1 MKRIRYDILILSA
14 LFVLYCLSG
23 CTRRDLLDYP
33 EKVPFKIVLDWGYYV
48 KPSATGYYL
57 YDDRGSEPLYLEGT
71 ADGFEGYVPPGTYRI
86 AVFNTDPVN
95 ASVRNTGNFDED
107 YFVATPLQQRSDPGM
122 IASVRNVYGT
132 GITGVVV
139 PRYTDKPIVHRASPV
154 QLVRR
159 VSYTIDTQPI
169 LGIESLELFQGGAMV
184 DKCIVSNKP
193 LTGNTTSL
201 YGKATFDEGKK
212 LYLTELSAFG
222 FVGPCLLTATAT
234 LDDGTTMTT
243 IPVDLT
249 EDLIDYS
256 EEDITINIVLR
267 FEDIGDIKVAV
278 KVHGWK
284 VGGSGGS
291 IIQ

>member
-14 LFVLYCLSG
+14 LFVLFSMSG

-57 YDDRGSEPLYLEGT
+57 YDDQGSAPLYLEGT

-86 AVFNTDPVN
+86 AVFNTDPEN
-95 ASVRNTGNFDED
+95 ASVRNTGNFNED
-107 YFVATPLQQRSDPGM
+107 CFVATSWQQRSDPGM

-139 PRYTDKPIVHRASPV
+139 PRYTDEPVVQRARPV

-159 VSYTIDTQPI
+159 ISYTINANSV

-184 DKCIVSNKP
+184 DKCIVNNEP

-201 YGKATFDEGKK
+201 YGKAIFDEGKK
-212 LYLTELSAFG
+212 LYLSELSAFG
-222 FVGPCLLTATAT
+222 FVGPCPLTATANFE
-234 LDDGTTMTT
+234 DGTTVTT

-249 EDLIDYS
+249 EDLLDYS
-256 EEDITINIVLR
+256 EEDITINVVLQ
-267 FEDIGDIKVAV
+267 FVDIGDINVAV
-278 KVHGWK
+278 KIHGWK
-284 VGGSGGS
+284 VGGSGGTV
-291 IIQ
+291 IQ